1 MKWAA
6 GEIEK
11 FNNET
16 IEKVQNNG
24 FVNIL
29 QTEAKDEEL
38 IAIKLEDIEIIT
50 DEIPG
55 YEIATKGSLTVALDV
70 IISETLKQEGYAREF
85 VNKVQHI
92 RKDNGF
98 DLTDKVELFVSEDET
113 VQDSFMKFK
122 DYICAEILAEKL
134 EFVADLQEGTQIEV
148 NDVTLK
154 VNVIKK

>member
-1 MKWAA
+1 M
-6 GEIEK
+6 
-11 FNNET
+11 
-16 IEKVQNNG
+16 QN
-24 FVNIL
+24 
-29 QTEAKDEEL
+29 
-38 IAIKLEDIEIIT
+38 
-50 DEIPG
+50 
-55 YEIATKGSLTVALDV
+55 
-70 IISETLKQEGYAREF
+70 
-85 VNKVQHI
+85 I

-98 DLTDKVELFVSEDET
+98 ELTDRVELFVSEDES